1 MKITVSEH
9 VGEVIEANSS
19 SFLSQALQDPQTGEK
34 QAPRL
39 GSLLKAH
46 NESTGLQILGV
57 VSQVTT
63 RSADSVHRP
72 VALNLTRQQL
82 REQQPQIFDLL
93 SLEFEAVVV
102 GYWEKGFITSIFRL
116 ILLRFTTL
124 PISATQKKAF
134 ASVIGFF
141 VCATYWKRPV
151 CTMKWSPPLSKA
163 CGWPANKI
171 RHFCW
176 ALAANWH
183 ICSKISTNVCA
194 QSQPVCSLSA
204 GISWK
209 KTREQENRIN
219 GAHFCLKFSA

>member
-102 GYWEKGFITSIFRL
+102 GYWEKGLYYQHFPPYPPQIHDFTYLCNPEESIRFSDRL
-116 ILLRFTTL
+116 
-124 PISATQKKAF
+124 
-134 ASVIGFF
+134 
-141 VCATYWKRPV
+141 
-151 CTMKWSPPLSKA
+151 
-163 CGWPANKI
+163 
-171 RHFCW
+171 
-176 ALAANWH
+176 
-183 ICSKISTNVCA
+183 
-194 QSQPVCSLSA
+194 
-204 GISWK
+204 
-209 KTREQENRIN
+209 
-219 GAHFCLKFSA
+219 FCLRNLLETPGVHDEVVAAFIKGLWLVRKQDPAFLLVAGRELAHLLKDQYERLRSIAARLQS